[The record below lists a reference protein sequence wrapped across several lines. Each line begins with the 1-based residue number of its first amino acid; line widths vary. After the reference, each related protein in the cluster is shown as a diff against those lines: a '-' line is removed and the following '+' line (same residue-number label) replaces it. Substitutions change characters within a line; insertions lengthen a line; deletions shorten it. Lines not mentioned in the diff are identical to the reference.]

1 MDEYR
6 VRLIDL
12 PPKVDGMV
20 SIDDEGFYNIYINA
34 RLSREMQRAA
44 LRHEL
49 EHIADDDLYN
59 AQPIE
64 AVENKR
70 RSAP

>member
-6 VRLIDL
+6 VRLVDL
-12 PPKVDGMV
+12 PSRVGGMV
-20 SIDDEGFYNIYINA
+20 SMDDEGFYNIYLNA
-34 RLSREMQRAA
+34 RLTRERQREA

-49 EHIADDDLYN
+49 DHIADDDLYN

-70 RSAP
+70 RTV

>member
-6 VRLIDL
+6 VRLVDL
-12 PPKVDGMV
+12 PSRVGGMV
-20 SIDDEGFYNIYINA
+20 SMDDEGFYNVYINS
-34 RLSREMQRAA
+34 RLTWERQRKA

-70 RSAP
+70 RTV

>member
-6 VRLIDL
+6 VRLVDL
-12 PPKVDGMV
+12 PPRVGGMV
-20 SIDDEGFYNIYINA
+20 SMDDDGFYNIYLNA

-59 AQPIE
+59 TRPITEVERRE
-64 AVENKR
+64 AK
-70 RSAP
+70 

>member
-6 VRLIDL
+6 VRLVDL
-12 PPKVDGMV
+12 PSKVDGMV
-20 SIDDEGFYNIYINA
+20 SVDDDGFYNIYLNA
-34 RLSREMQRAA
+34 RLTRERQRKA

-49 EHIADDDLYN
+49 DHIAEDDLYN
-59 AQPIE
+59 TRPIE
-64 AVENKR
+64 VVENKR

>member
-6 VRLIDL
+6 VRLVDL
-12 PPKVDGMV
+12 PSRVGGMV
-20 SIDDEGFYNIYINA
+20 SMDDEGFYNIYLNA
-34 RLSREMQRAA
+34 RLTRERQRKA

-59 AQPIE
+59 TRPIE
-64 AVENKR
+64 VVENKR

>member
-6 VRLIDL
+6 VRLVDL
-12 PPKVDGMV
+12 PARVGGMV
-20 SIDDEGFYNIYINA
+20 SVDDEGFYNIYLNA
-34 RLSREMQRAA
+34 RLTRERQRKA

-49 EHIADDDLYN
+49 DHIAEDDLYN
-59 AQPIE
+59 TRSIE

-70 RSAP
+70 RTV

>member
-6 VRLIDL
+6 VRLVDL
-12 PPKVDGMV
+12 PPRVGGMV
-20 SIDDEGFYNIYINA
+20 SMDDEGFYNVYINS
-34 RLSREMQRAA
+34 RLTWERQRKA

-49 EHIADDDLYN
+49 EHIADDDLCSTR
-59 AQPIE
+59 PIE

-70 RSAP
+70 RTV